1 VLVLSTKEIVMS
13 LLDAVLGA
21 VGGSQGGV
29 QGQLL
34 NAVVGMLTQ
43 GGGGAAGAGGGAMGG
58 MGGMGGLGGL
68 LGKLTQSG
76 LGDQVNSWVGTGQ
89 NMPVSAD
96 QITNAMGS
104 DTIGQLAQQLGL
116 GHGDV
121 AGHLSQMLP
130 HLVDKMT
137 PGGQMPQAG
146 AGGLGDLAGMLGG
159 LLKR

>member
-1 VLVLSTKEIVMS
+1 LFFQRLTKEIDMG

-21 VGGSQGGV
+21 VGGSAGGV

-43 GGGGAAGAGGGAMGG
+43 GGGAGGAGGA
-58 MGGMGGLGGL
+58 MGGLGGL
-68 LGKLTQSG
+68 GGLIGKFSQAG
-76 LGDQVNSWVGTGQ
+76 MGDHVNSWVGTGQ

-96 QITNAMGS
+96 QITNVLGG

-116 GHGDV
+116 GHGEV

-130 HLVDKMT
+130 HLVDQLT
-137 PGGQMPQAG
+137 PGGQMPQGG
-146 AGGLGDLAGMLGG
+146 AGGMGDLAGMLGG

>member
-1 VLVLSTKEIVMS
+1 MG

-43 GGGGAAGAGGGAMGG
+43 GGGGAAGGAAG
-58 MGGMGGLGGL
+58 GGMGGLAGM
-68 LGKLTQSG
+68 LGQLTQAG
-76 LGDQVNSWVGTGQ
+76 LGDQVKSWVGTGQ

-96 QITNAMGS
+96 QLSQAMGG
-104 DTIGQLAQQLGL
+104 DTMGKLAQQMGL
-116 GHGDV
+116 GQGEV
-121 AGHLSQMLP
+121 AGHLSQLLP
-130 HLVDKMT
+130 QLIDKLT
-137 PGGQMPQAG
+137 PDGQVPQAG
-146 AGGLGDLAGMLGG
+146 AAGGLGDLAGMLGG